1 MLRTCTYAI
10 SSLSEENR
18 DRERGEKRK
27 SSRKKTS
34 SINFELEVRKTK
46 FPRRRTREF
55 LFLPCLIKGGGEDT
69 REIYFSNKPGWK
81 SSERTLLHARGKHTR
96 ELGLTLTRATGPWE
110 WRRERQRWGC
120 FSSPSEAVN
129 PSGGESAELRAN
141 NWPVGARLLRA
152 CPRHWLSKTKV
163 RKCLTSSVVGSVG
176 SVDRSV
182 GSIRFDSI
190 RFGSVR
196 HTAPHRYTRRY
207 CRDEF
212 CTSEYITPNVCR
224 PIMTILFHLIRPRPL
239 VLFPLLFLS
248 TLRSTFVP
256 RSISLFLLLLVVCS
270 STAFRFV
277 ALSLSLSLSPPHS
290 LPFGG
295 AFRVRDVG
303 QTRDRWTGID
313 GGSR

>member
-55 LFLPCLIKGGGEDT
+55 LFLLSREEAKTLAKYTFQISPGGKVANGL
-69 REIYFSNKPGWK
+69 FS
-81 SSERTLLHARGKHTR
+81 TLVVNTL
-96 ELGLTLTRATGPWE
+96 ESLGLTLTRATGPWE

-176 SVDRSV
+176 SVGRSI
-182 GSIRFDSI
+182 GRFGSI

-196 HTAPHRYTRRY
+196 FGSAHGTT
-207 CRDEF
+207 
-212 CTSEYITPNVCR
+212 
-224 PIMTILFHLIRPRPL
+224 
-239 VLFPLLFLS
+239 PLL
-248 TLRSTFVP
+248 P
-256 RSISLFLLLLVVCS
+256 R
-270 STAFRFV
+270 
-277 ALSLSLSLSPPHS
+277 
-290 LPFGG
+290 
-295 AFRVRDVG
+295 RVLH
-303 QTRDRWTGID
+303 
-313 GGSR
+313 

>member
-55 LFLPCLIKGGGEDT
+55 LFLPCLIKEEGEDT

-96 ELGLTLTRATGPWE
+96 ELGFNTHP
-110 WRRERQRWGC
+110 C
-120 FSSPSEAVN
+120 H
-129 PSGGESAELRAN
+129 
-141 NWPVGARLLRA
+141 WPVGMASRAAAMGMFFFALRSGKSFGGRVGGAAGEQLAGCARLLRA

-196 HTAPHRYTRRY
+196 HTAPHRY

>member
-1 MLRTCTYAI
+1 MIVTCFVRARMR
-10 SSLSEENR
+10 SLLSRKKTEIE
-18 DRERGEKRK
+18 REGEKRK

-176 SVDRSV
+176 SVGRSI
-182 GSIRFDSI
+182 GRFGSI

-196 HTAPHRYTRRY
+196 FGSAHGTT
-207 CRDEF
+207 
-212 CTSEYITPNVCR
+212 
-224 PIMTILFHLIRPRPL
+224 
-239 VLFPLLFLS
+239 PLL
-248 TLRSTFVP
+248 P
-256 RSISLFLLLLVVCS
+256 R
-270 STAFRFV
+270 
-277 ALSLSLSLSPPHS
+277 
-290 LPFGG
+290 
-295 AFRVRDVG
+295 RVLH
-303 QTRDRWTGID
+303 
-313 GGSR
+313 

>member
-1 MLRTCTYAI
+1 MR
-10 SSLSEENR
+10 SLL
-18 DRERGEKRK
+18 
-27 SSRKKTS
+27 SRKKTEIEREERKENPPEKKLLPSTSNSKFEKRS
-34 SINFELEVRKTK
+34 SLDDERANFYSSPVLSREEAKTLAKYTFQISPGGKVANGLFSTLVVNTLE
-46 FPRRRTREF
+46 
-55 LFLPCLIKGGGEDT
+55 
-69 REIYFSNKPGWK
+69 S
-81 SSERTLLHARGKHTR
+81 
-96 ELGLTLTRATGPWE
+96 LGLTLTRATGPWE

-196 HTAPHRYTRRY
+196 HTAPHRY

-277 ALSLSLSLSPPHS
+277 ALSLSLSPTLSPVRR
-290 LPFGG
+290 
-295 AFRVRDVG
+295 RVPCAGCGTNPG
-303 QTRDRWTGID
+303 QMDRDRRW
-313 GGSR
+313 

>member
-1 MLRTCTYAI
+1 MPNL
-10 SSLSEENR
+10 L
-18 DRERGEKRK
+18 G
-27 SSRKKTS
+27 
-34 SINFELEVRKTK
+34 
-46 FPRRRTREF
+46 RRIGRFGR
-55 LFLPCLIKGGGEDT
+55 
-69 REIYFSNKPGWK
+69 
-81 SSERTLLHARGKHTR
+81 
-96 ELGLTLTRATGPWE
+96 
-110 WRRERQRWGC
+110 
-120 FSSPSEAVN
+120 
-129 PSGGESAELRAN
+129 
-141 NWPVGARLLRA
+141 
-152 CPRHWLSKTKV
+152 
-163 RKCLTSSVVGSVG
+163 

-182 GSIRFDSI
+182 RFDSI

-196 HTAPHRYTRRY
+196 HTAPHRY

-277 ALSLSLSLSPPHS
+277 ALSLSLSPPHS

>member
-1 MLRTCTYAI
+1 MILGDRNVLRTCTYAI

-34 SINFELEVRKTK
+34 SINFELEVRKT
-46 FPRRRTREF
+46 FLDDERANFYSSPVLSREEAKTLAKYTF
-55 LFLPCLIKGGGEDT
+55 QISPGGKVANGLF
-69 REIYFSNKPGWK
+69 S
-81 SSERTLLHARGKHTR
+81 TLVVNTL
-96 ELGLTLTRATGPWE
+96 ESLGLTLTRATGPWE

-176 SVDRSV
+176 SVGRSI
-182 GSIRFDSI
+182 GRFGSI

-196 HTAPHRYTRRY
+196 FGSAHGTT
-207 CRDEF
+207 
-212 CTSEYITPNVCR
+212 
-224 PIMTILFHLIRPRPL
+224 
-239 VLFPLLFLS
+239 PLL
-248 TLRSTFVP
+248 P
-256 RSISLFLLLLVVCS
+256 R
-270 STAFRFV
+270 
-277 ALSLSLSLSPPHS
+277 
-290 LPFGG
+290 
-295 AFRVRDVG
+295 RVLH
-303 QTRDRWTGID
+303 
-313 GGSR
+313 

>member
-1 MLRTCTYAI
+1 MVNT
-10 SSLSEENR
+10 
-18 DRERGEKRK
+18 
-27 SSRKKTS
+27 
-34 SINFELEVRKTK
+34 LE
-46 FPRRRTREF
+46 
-55 LFLPCLIKGGGEDT
+55 
-69 REIYFSNKPGWK
+69 S
-81 SSERTLLHARGKHTR
+81 
-96 ELGLTLTRATGPWE
+96 LGLTLTRATGPWE

-176 SVDRSV
+176 SVGRSI
-182 GSIRFDSI
+182 GSVRFDSV
-190 RFGSVR
+190 RFGSA
-196 HTAPHRYTRRY
+196 HGSAPHRY

-248 TLRSTFVP
+248 TLRPTFVP

-277 ALSLSLSLSPPHS
+277 ALSLSLSPTLSPVRR
-290 LPFGG
+290 
-295 AFRVRDVG
+295 RVPCAGCGTNPG
-303 QTRDRWTGID
+303 QMDRDRRW
-313 GGSR
+313 